1 MFRLHRMGI
10 DTQSEH
16 VIFIREDAVKEGLL
30 GFKPLDRILVSGL
43 DAETGERHEVSGILN
58 FCEGPML
65 ELDQIGLSNV
75 ACADLGLSENSE
87 IAVTLA
93 ASPISIDHVRRKLHG
108 ERLARSD
115 FDAILDDVVA
125 RRYSKPE
132 LSMFVLACALRNLDD
147 GEIADFTMSMVEAG
161 SSIHF
166 HSEIVAD
173 KHCIGGVPGNRTT
186 MIVVPILVAL
196 GLTVPK
202 TSSKAITSAAGTAD
216 TMSVVAEV
224 ALSTVDLHRVVDQVG
239 GCIAWGGALD
249 LAPADDVLITVE
261 RPMQIDTE
269 AQMVASIL
277 AKKKTAGATHALIDI
292 PVGPSTKIHSRREA
306 EELAALFGRVGK
318 VIGLNLDVLSTDAH
332 GPIGCGIGPRLEALD
347 VLAVLRG
354 EADAPMDL
362 REKSL
367 FLAGRILE
375 RTGAAPDSCG
385 YRVAMETLDSGRAA
399 RSFEAMVAA
408 QGAQKIPD
416 AAAFQAT
423 VESIRDGRIQS
434 VDCLGINRMA
444 KLAGSPAHPA
454 AGLRCLRKVG
464 EVVGKNEPLFEIHA
478 QSRAQLDMAT
488 AYAVEALPG
497 LVTFG
502 Y

>member
-1 MFRLHRMGI
+1 MFRLRRMGI

-16 VIFIREDAVKEGLL
+16 VIFIREDAVKEGVL
-30 GFKPLDRILVSGL
+30 GFKPLDRILISGQNP
-43 DAETGERHEVSGILN
+43 ETGEEREVAGVLN
-58 FCEGPML
+58 FCESPML
-65 ELDQIGLSNV
+65 ELDEIGLSNV
-75 ACADLGLSENSE
+75 ACIDLGLPKGAQ
-87 IAVTLA
+87 IRATLA

-108 ERLARSD
+108 ERLDRGD
-115 FDAILDDVVA
+115 FDAILEDVVA

-147 GEIADFTMSMVEAG
+147 REIADFTMSMVETG

-166 HSEIVAD
+166 DSEIVAD

-186 MIVVPILVAL
+186 MVVVPILVAL

-216 TMSVVAEV
+216 TMSVLAEV
-224 ALSTVDLHRVVDQVG
+224 ALSTRALHRVVDKVG

-292 PVGPSTKIHSRREA
+292 PVGPSTKIRSRNEA
-306 EELAALFGRVGK
+306 EELAGLFHRVGE
-318 VIGLNLDVLSTDAH
+318 VVGLNLDVISTDAR

-347 VLAVLRG
+347 VLSVLRR
-354 EADAPMDL
+354 EADAPVDL

-375 RTGAAPDSCG
+375 QTGTAPDACG
-385 YRVAMETLDSGRAA
+385 YRSAKEALDSGQAA
-399 RSFEAMVAA
+399 QAFEAMIAA
-408 QGAQKIPD
+408 QGAVDLPA
-416 AAAFQAT
+416 AAAFQSI
-423 VESIRDGRIQS
+423 VESKYDGRIQS

-444 KLAGSPAHPA
+444 KLAGSPAHPS
-454 AGLRCLRKVG
+454 AGLRCLHKVG
-464 EVVGKNEPLFEIHA
+464 DVVGKNEPLFEIHA
-478 QSRAQLDMAT
+478 QSRAQLEMAT
-488 AYAVEALPG
+488 DYATSALSMI
-497 LVTFG
+497 VKYG

>member
-1 MFRLHRMGI
+1 MFRLRRMGI

-30 GFKPLDRILVSGL
+30 GFKPLDRILVSGRNV
-43 DAETGERHEVSGILN
+43 ETGEEHEVSGILN
-58 FCEGPML
+58 FCESPML

-75 ACADLGLSENSE
+75 AFTDLGLPQDSP
-87 IAVTLA
+87 IRATLA
-93 ASPISIDHVRRKLHG
+93 ASPTSIDHVRRKLHG
-108 ERLARSD
+108 DRLGRSD

-147 GEIADFTMSMVEAG
+147 QEIADFTMSMVETG

-166 HSEIVAD
+166 DSEIVAD

-216 TMSVVAEV
+216 TMSVLAEV
-224 ALSTVDLHRVVDQVG
+224 ALSTTALHRVVDQVG

-292 PVGPSTKIHSRREA
+292 PVGPSTKIHSQLEA
-306 EELAALFGRVGK
+306 EELAGLFNRVAK
-318 VIGLNLDVLSTDAH
+318 VVGLNLDVISTAAH
-332 GPIGCGIGPRLEALD
+332 GPIGCGIGPRLEAID
-347 VLAVLRG
+347 VLSVLRG
-354 EADAPMDL
+354 EASAPMDL

-375 RTGAAPDSCG
+375 RTGVAPDACG
-385 YRVAMETLDSGRAA
+385 YRMAMESLDSGRAA
-399 RSFEAMVAA
+399 KSFEAMVAA
-408 QGAQKIPD
+408 QGAVDLPSR
-416 AAAFQAT
+416 AAFQSI
-423 VESIRDGRIQS
+423 VESKYDGRIQS
-434 VDCLGINRMA
+434 VDCLGVNRMA

-454 AGLRCLRKVG
+454 AGLRCLRRVG
-464 EVVGKNEPLFEIHA
+464 DVVQKNEPLFEVHA
-478 QSRAQLDMAT
+478 QSRAQLEMAVG
-488 AYAVEALPG
+488 YATDTLSTIVK
-497 LVTFG
+497 FG